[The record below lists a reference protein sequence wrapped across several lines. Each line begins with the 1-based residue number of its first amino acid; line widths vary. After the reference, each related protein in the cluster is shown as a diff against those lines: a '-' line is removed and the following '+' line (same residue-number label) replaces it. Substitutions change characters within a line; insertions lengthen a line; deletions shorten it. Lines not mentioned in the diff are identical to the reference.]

1 MSKALLIT
9 PPFWDPIC
17 PPLGIVS
24 IKSFA
29 EKNGHVVNI
38 LDLNTSQKIFKIQEE
53 YFSEIKNQFPYMK
66 KWNIERNGTEM
77 LSLHQIVYLY
87 AIHKKN
93 YKEMVADVLNMDM
106 RSFNDFMDNFK
117 IERFDNLFDK
127 LYKNIKQEIDKHIN
141 DQIDVVGCHLNNSTW
156 AATLF
161 ILKYVKEKFP
171 HIRTQVGG
179 PGPIMGFVSDKREI
193 ELFMKKNNF
202 IDYFVI
208 GEGEKC
214 FLDILNNKKFTS
226 IYN

>member
-106 RSFNDFMDNFK
+106 RSFNDFMDDFK
-117 IERFDNLFDK
+117 IECFDNLFDK

-161 ILKYVKEKFP
+161 ILKYVLK
-171 HIRTQVGG
+171 
-179 PGPIMGFVSDKREI
+179 
-193 ELFMKKNNF
+193 
-202 IDYFVI
+202 
-208 GEGEKC
+208 
-214 FLDILNNKKFTS
+214 
-226 IYN
+226 